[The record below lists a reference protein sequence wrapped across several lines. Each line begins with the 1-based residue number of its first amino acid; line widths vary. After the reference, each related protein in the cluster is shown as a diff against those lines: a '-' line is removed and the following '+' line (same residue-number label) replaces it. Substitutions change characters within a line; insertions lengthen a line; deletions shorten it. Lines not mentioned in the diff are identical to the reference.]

1 MRPEPFLLH
10 RREVLTGVLALS
22 AGLASGTARA
32 DGLAGQFQAIEQRA
46 GGRLGLCAMTADRGK
61 GVDWRSGERFL
72 MCSTFKALAVSA
84 VLARV
89 DRGQEKLDRWIAYGQ
104 ADLQDYAP
112 VTKANLAKG
121 GMALGD
127 LCAAAIELSDNTA
140 ANLILAALGGPG
152 GVTGYVRS
160 LGDTTTRLDRNEPT
174 LNRPG
179 PAGDPHDTTTPASM
193 VGLWRKVALGDALA
207 PASRAKLTG
216 WLEACQTGAE
226 RIKSVTPAG
235 WKIGHKT
242 GWGSNTLG
250 DVALLTPPSGQPILI
265 AAYFEQPDAL
275 SHPHDEAIAEAARIA
290 LRFLTQTR

>member
-1 MRPEPFLLH
+1 
-10 RREVLTGVLALS
+10 
-22 AGLASGTARA
+22 
-32 DGLAGQFQAIEQRA
+32 
-46 GGRLGLCAMTADRGK
+46 
-61 GVDWRSGERFL
+61 

-89 DRGQEKLDRWIAYGQ
+89 DHGQEKLDRWIAYGQ
-104 ADLQDYAP
+104 ADIQEYAP

-127 LCAAAIELSDNTA
+127 LCAAALELSDNTA
-140 ANLILAALGGPG
+140 ANLILAALDGPG
-152 GVTGYVRS
+152 GVTSYVRS

-193 VGLWRKVALGDALA
+193 AGLWSKIVVGDALA
-207 PASRAKLTG
+207 TNSRAKLTG
-216 WLEACQTGAE
+216 WLEACQTGAN
-226 RIKSVTPAG
+226 RIKSVTPTG

-242 GWGSNTLG
+242 GLGQTTLG
-250 DVALLTPPSGQPILI
+250 DVAVLTPPNGPQILI
-265 AAYFEQPDAL
+265 TAYFEQPDAL

-290 LRFLTQTR
+290 LRYLTSNA

>member
-1 MRPEPFLLH
+1 MRPDHPLLP
-10 RREVLTGVLALS
+10 RREVLAGGLALTTS
-22 AGLASGTARA
+22 LAAGTAGA
-32 DGLAGQFQAIEQRA
+32 DALAGQFQAIETRA

-72 MCSTFKALAVSA
+72 MCSTFKSLAVSA

-89 DRGQEKLDRWIAYGQ
+89 DRGQERLDRRIAYGQ

-121 GMALGD
+121 GMPLGE

-140 ANLILAALGGPG
+140 ANLILASLGGPG
-152 GVTGYVRS
+152 GVTRYVRS
-160 LGDTTTRLDRNEPT
+160 LGDQTTRLDRNEPT

-179 PAGDPHDTTTPASM
+179 PDGDPHDTTTPASM
-193 VGLWRKVALGDALA
+193 AGLWRRIVLGDALSA
-207 PASRAKLTG
+207 TSRATLNG
-216 WLEACQTGAE
+216 WLEACQTGAN

-242 GWGSNTLG
+242 GLGSTTLG
-250 DVALLTPPSGQPILI
+250 DVAVVTPPSGQPVLI

-290 LRFLTQTR
+290 LRFLMQAS